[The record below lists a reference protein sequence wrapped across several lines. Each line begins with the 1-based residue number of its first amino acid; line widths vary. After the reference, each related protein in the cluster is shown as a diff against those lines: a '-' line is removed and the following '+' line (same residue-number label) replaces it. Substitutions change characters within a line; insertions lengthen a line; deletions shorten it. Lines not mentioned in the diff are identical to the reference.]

1 MPRDELY
8 LVAKLWNSEQ
18 GYASTLAAFDA
29 GMKRL
34 GIDVLDFYLVHW
46 PMPTLNK
53 FVDTFT
59 AFAHLRDQAR
69 IRSIGVSNFSLNT
82 SMLWSTPPGS
92 CPPSTRSSC
101 IPGFRNLSYGSCTP
115 ASEPR
120 PRRGARSGRVRC

>member
-1 MPRDELY
+1 
-8 LVAKLWNSEQ
+8 
-18 GYASTLAAFDA
+18 
-29 GMKRL
+29 MKRL

-59 AFAHLRDQAR
+59 AFAHLRDQGR
-69 IRSIGVSNFSLNT
+69 IRSIGVSNFQPEHINALVDAT
-82 SMLWSTPPGS
+82 WS

-101 IPGFRNLSYGSCTP
+101 IPGFRNLSYGTCTP

-120 PRRGARSGRVRC
+120 PRRGAGSGRVRC